1 MQLTACSSLGYSE
14 WGLIFKIVM
23 RVDLKLKLKI
33 KIKFIKFIKKLDL
46 ELCDMDL
53 GFHPWMKP

>member
-1 MQLTACSSLGYSE
+1 VQLTACSSLGYSE

-33 KIKFIKFIKKLDL
+33 KIKFIKFIKKTG
-46 ELCDMDL
+46 L
-53 GFHPWMKP
+53 GTV